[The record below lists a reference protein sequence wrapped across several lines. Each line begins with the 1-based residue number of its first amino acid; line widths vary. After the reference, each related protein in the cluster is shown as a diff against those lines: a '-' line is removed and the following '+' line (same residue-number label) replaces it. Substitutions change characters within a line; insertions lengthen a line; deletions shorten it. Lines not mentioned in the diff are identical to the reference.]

1 MLKTNTVVI
10 LFFSLLVWSQHR
22 TVLYHQ
28 LLDALS
34 YSQIKSWRVTGF
46 EAAVALQATASC
58 QEPELLSAAGTL
70 PGVLSAFHEK
80 RKCRV
85 WPQTISPTFLLRNTW
100 LLLTA
105 LPELSVH
112 CLPWLFCQLV
122 NVPVSLCLAS
132 KKKKTSVLVFLSV
145 TVKIFLFEDLSGGCC
160 LTHRSSF
167 WSESELNECMFNL
180 IIDSAAGLTTKPRG
194 ADNSSI
200 NLFSLA
206 TAPPVCVKIVFH
218 LIRTQYSS
226 CISITEVRES
236 ALLILRCW
244 PPPWVS
250 LWPVTTLGTDQIVSH
265 KLVGHSKNNSASSS
279 HSFTTFIVDRANP
292 KN

>member
-1 MLKTNTVVI
+1 MSGAWALISCWDAAWCAICLSWKKEMPRVATDYLSN
-10 LFFSLLVWSQHR
+10 FSIEKHMAPADSTAWAECS
-22 TVLYHQ
+22 
-28 LLDALS
+28 LS
-34 YSQIKSWRVTGF
+34 PLT
-46 EAAVALQATASC
+46 
-58 QEPELLSAAGTL
+58 LLSAG
-70 PGVLSAFHEK
+70 
-80 RKCRV
+80 KCPR
-85 WPQTISPTFLLRNTW
+85 
-100 LLLTA
+100 
-105 LPELSVH
+105 LSVSR
-112 CLPWLFCQLV
+112 L
-122 NVPVSLCLAS
+122 
-132 KKKKTSVLVFLSV
+132 KKKKQTSVLVFLSV